1 MTTGNPNQLPMGM
14 AGPLNL
20 TPQPSYTPPPVPFGY
35 GQMQGMPAL
44 SRNPNYG
51 VPSGIGSLLGGQN
64 PMMAPQAGAFLSPQA
79 PVSTNALA
87 GTNPFTGQA
96 FQTFTAG
103 DVTQAASDYRTNQAE
118 LLRQAEAQAAAQQQ
132 AAEAAAKAEADRIAA
147 EQAAAAEAARIAQ
160 EQEAA
165 RIAAEQAAAAAE
177 AEKIAQEQ
185 AAADAQAQADTEA
198 AATQQTAQQTAAEQA
213 AADAAA
219 RIASGEVVMPTKEEI
234 MGSVRPSVGMGGD
247 KGGPGGVLPAGGVV
261 MNPIEPPMTGGFV
274 DDIRPQVPAGG
285 GISSAVPGKDFV
297 PFAPPPESGI
307 GSLIGVGRPSDPMIP
322 PPPPPPVRP
331 PMPSEADMI
340 AAQGNI
346 PTSGFFGDLAAGLQ
360 NLQVGR
366 EEIPNIPPPPPI
378 PVNVQKPIAA
388 PKPRP
393 VPFVPP
399 EIDLDAIRRRVAVI
413 QPEPEVAIPAPR
425 KGRKPIT
432 QAIPTRAKEIPDVSA
447 AADKRRAAT
456 PAELKPGSLAGLI
469 GGFQTPPKPNTQ
481 QVETKPKTRKKQQP
495 KKKKKGGR
503 RGARGR
509 A

>member
-261 MNPIEPPMTGGFV
+261 MNPIEPSMMIEPAVVPMSTDATG
-274 DDIRPQVPAGG
+274 IA
-285 GISSAVPGKDFV
+285 
-297 PFAPPPESGI
+297 
-307 GSLIGVGRPSDPMIP
+307 SLIDVGRPDTAGRGTIP
-322 PPPPPPVRP
+322 PPPPPVVRP
-331 PMPSEADMI
+331 PLPPVVSTGGPEDMSS
-340 AAQGNI
+340 A
-346 PTSGFFGDLAAGLQ
+346 LGL
-360 NLQVGR
+360 NLPFVGR

-413 QPEPEVAIPAPR
+413 QPEPEVALPTPR

-432 QAIPTRAKEIPDVSA
+432 QAIPTRAKEIPDVSFA
-447 AADKRRAAT
+447 
-456 PAELKPGSLAGLI
+456 PSSSLPSLQDLQKSIENQFVA
-469 GGFQTPPKPNTQ
+469 PKPNTQ
-481 QVETKPKTRKKQQP
+481 KVETKPKTRKKQQP
-495 KKKKKGGR
+495 KKKRKGGR

-509 A
+509 G

>member
-1 MTTGNPNQLPMGM
+1 MAIGDPNQLPMGM

-64 PMMAPQAGAFLSPQA
+64 PMMAPQAGALLSPQA

-87 GTNPFTGQA
+87 GTNPFTGGG

-177 AEKIAQEQ
+177 AKKIAQEQ
-185 AAADAQAQADTEA
+185 AAAEAQAQTDTEA
-198 AATQQTAQQTAAEQA
+198 TATQQTAQQTAAEQA
-213 AADAAA
+213 AADVAA

-274 DDIRPQVPAGG
+274 DDIRPQVPGE
-285 GISSAVPGKDFV
+285 DFI
-297 PFAPPPESGI
+297 PFVPPPETGI
-307 GSLIGVGRPSDPMIP
+307 GSLIGVGRPDTAGRGTIP
-322 PPPPPPVRP
+322 PPPPPVVRP

-346 PTSGFFGDLAAGLQ
+346 PTSGFFGDIVSQRGEQGMAPASGSVAGLA
-360 NLQVGR
+360 NATFGNTGKGGLASVIGGMFGAPSSIPRGDLQEPTV
-366 EEIPNIPPPPPI
+366 I
-378 PVNVQKPIAA
+378 
-388 PKPRP
+388 
-393 VPFVPP
+393 P

-413 QPEPEVAIPAPR
+413 QPEPDVALPTPI
-425 KGRKPIT
+425 KGRKSIT
-432 QAIPTRAKEIPDVSA
+432 QAIPTRTKEIPAISTA
-447 AADKRRAAT
+447 AV
-456 PAELKPGSLAGLI
+456 
-469 GGFQTPPKPNTQ
+469 TPPKPNTQ

-495 KKKKKGGR
+495 KKKRKGGR

-509 A
+509 G

>member
-1 MTTGNPNQLPMGM
+1 MAIGDPNQLPMGM

-87 GTNPFTGQA
+87 GTNPFTGGA

-118 LLRQAEAQAAAQQQ
+118 LLRQAEAQAAAQK
-132 AAEAAAKAEADRIAA
+132 AAADAAAKAEADRIAA

-177 AEKIAQEQ
+177 AERIAQEQ
-185 AAADAQAQADTEA
+185 AAAAEAEAKAKAD
-198 AATQQTAQQTAAEQA
+198 
-213 AADAAA
+213 ADAAA
-219 RIASGEVVMPTKEEI
+219 AAEKTAQEEAAKKAAEEAAAKIASGEVVMPTQEEI
-234 MGSVRPSVGMGGD
+234 AASIRPSTGMGGD

-261 MNPIEPPMTGGFV
+261 MNPIEPSMMIEPAVVPMSTDATG
-274 DDIRPQVPAGG
+274 IA
-285 GISSAVPGKDFV
+285 
-297 PFAPPPESGI
+297 
-307 GSLIGVGRPSDPMIP
+307 SLMDVGRPDTAGRGTIP
-322 PPPPPPVRP
+322 PPPPPVVRP
-331 PMPSEADMI
+331 PMPSEVDMI
-340 AAQGNI
+340 GNI
-346 PTSGFFGDLAAGLQ
+346 PTSGFFGDLEAGLQ
-360 NLQVGR
+360 NLRVGR

-378 PVNVQKPIAA
+378 PVKPIAA

-413 QPEPEVAIPAPR
+413 QPEPEVALPTPR

-432 QAIPTRAKEIPDVSA
+432 QAIPTRTKEIPAVST
-447 AADKRRAAT
+447 AADKRKAAT
-456 PAELKPGSLAGLI
+456 PAGLNPGSLADLL
-469 GGFQTPPKPNTQ
+469 GGIQTPPKPNTQ
-481 QVETKPKTRKKQQP
+481 QDEKKPKTRKIQQP
-495 KKKKKGGR
+495 KKKRKGGR

-509 A
+509 G